1 MMLRITKRKISYIKA
16 GKTVIHIHPPS
27 EDSVTFK
34 IRGRSGE
41 GSVIY
46 QEKIANKINHF
57 HLRMETKQQG
67 SFLIHY

>member
-46 QEKIANKINHF
+46 QEKIANKINF
-57 HLRMETKQQG
+57 HLRMETKQV
-67 SFLIHY
+67 SFLIRY

>member
-1 MMLRITKRKISYIKA
+1 MIN
-16 GKTVIHIHPPS
+16 IHLLS

-46 QEKIANKINHF
+46 QEKNSQQNK
-57 HLRMETKQQG
+57 
-67 SFLIHY
+67 SFSFKNGN

>member
-1 MMLRITKRKISYIKA
+1 MIN
-16 GKTVIHIHPPS
+16 IHLPG

-34 IRGRSGE
+34 IRARSGE

-46 QEKIANKINHF
+46 QEKIANKINF

>member
-46 QEKIANKINHF
+46 QEKNSQQNK
-57 HLRMETKQQG
+57 
-67 SFLIHY
+67 SFSFKNGN